1 MKYLYKKEHIIYKN
15 AEETEE
21 KDEIAIILNTFIQKI
36 IEEDTEISNED
47 IIKLINDYDIY
58 SKEEIY
64 VNRRELNFLD
74 KINFDEKENEWKKSF
89 KDSNFE
95 EVFKNYIE
103 NYILKLVSKIK
114 KIEDFEIVIDIIN
127 EEKIKDMGEI
137 DYFIR
142 LLKKKA
148 LDLMKNSDSMKEL
161 STRNV
166 KLSAFTKLLKS
177 YINIVKNWRKFRIF

>member
-15 AEETEE
+15 AQEIEE

-89 KDSNFE
+89 KDSKFE
-95 EVFKNYIE
+95 EVFKNC
-103 NYILKLVSKIK
+103 
-114 KIEDFEIVIDIIN
+114 
-127 EEKIKDMGEI
+127 
-137 DYFIR
+137 
-142 LLKKKA
+142 
-148 LDLMKNSDSMKEL
+148 
-161 STRNV
+161 
-166 KLSAFTKLLKS
+166 
-177 YINIVKNWRKFRIF
+177 